1 MDNNFRRQQK
11 LIASNQKK
19 SKFGLCSPG
28 HWCQRFL
35 YSCVIIVACLVLVT
49 IVIAVVIGLR
59 MQTTNFPKLLGN
71 HAENLTYVSTTTDPN
86 NFTFIMAGDIKR
98 GTATFA
104 HMLDLARADKPAFAV
119 ILGDF
124 VSEPKLI
131 RHKHFINK
139 MARLALPYPVF
150 LVPGNHDIHPDEPF
164 QVKDYEQTYGPAQF
178 HFTIGQHLFIFLNN
192 SPPYAKT
199 GQYLKFLEQVVSE
212 RAKQVQNIFV
222 FMHVPPS
229 GLNPWIEAHGLY
241 GSEKFMQLAK
251 ELGIRYVFTGDH
263 HGYVKTVKDET
274 TYIVTGG
281 GGATLRGTHG
291 RFHHLTRIAVQ
302 DGMITE
308 TVIIGEKRFETLN
321 LLERNIAVHLWPL
334 ITQNFVSIA
343 VTTILF
349 GIMIW
354 LLVFSV
360 RGLKRTG

>member
-1 MDNNFRRQQK
+1 MDSNFKRQGK
-11 LIASNQKK
+11 FNASDQKK
-19 SKFGLCSPG
+19 IESRLCSLG

-35 YSCVIIVACLVLVT
+35 YSCVITVACLVSVA
-49 IVIAVVIGLR
+49 IAITVVIGLSV
-59 MQTTNFPKLLGN
+59 QTTNVPKLLGN

-98 GTATFA
+98 GTATFTY
-104 HMLDLARADKPAFAV
+104 MLDLARADKPAFAV

-124 VSEPKLI
+124 VSEPELI
-131 RHKHFINK
+131 RHQHFISK
-139 MARLALPYPVF
+139 MARIALPYPVF

-199 GQYLKFLEQVVSE
+199 GQYLKFLEKVVSE
-212 RAKQVQNIFV
+212 RAKQIQNIFV
-222 FMHVPPS
+222 FMHIPPS
-229 GLNPWIEAHGLY
+229 GLNPWIHAHGID
-241 GSEKFMQLAK
+241 GSEKFMQLAT

-263 HGYVKTVKDET
+263 HGYVKTVKDGT

-281 GGATLRGTHG
+281 GGDRLRGTHG

-302 DGMITE
+302 NGMITE
-308 TVIIGEKRFETLN
+308 TVILSEKRFEALN
-321 LLERNIAVHLWPL
+321 HLEHNIAVHLWPL

-343 VTTILF
+343 VTTVLF

>member
-1 MDNNFRRQQK
+1 
-11 LIASNQKK
+11 
-19 SKFGLCSPG
+19 
-28 HWCQRFL
+28 
-35 YSCVIIVACLVLVT
+35 VLVA
-49 IVIAVVIGLR
+49 IAITVAIGLR
-59 MQTTNFPKLLGN
+59 VQTTNVPKLLGN
-71 HAENLTYVSTTTDPN
+71 RAENLNYVSTNTDPN
-86 NFTFIMAGDIKR
+86 NFTFITTGDIKR
-98 GTATFA
+98 GTATFT
-104 HMLDLARADKPAFAV
+104 HMLDLAQADKPAFAV

-124 VSEPKLI
+124 VSEPELV
-131 RHKHFINK
+131 RHQHFISK
-139 MARLALPYPVF
+139 MARIALPYPVF

-164 QVKDYEQTYGPAQF
+164 QLKDYEQTYGPAQF

-302 DGMITE
+302 NGMITE

>member
-1 MDNNFRRQQK
+1 MDKNFKRQGK
-11 LIASNQKK
+11 LNASDQKK
-19 SKFGLCSPG
+19 SKFCLCSLR

-35 YSCVIIVACLVLVT
+35 YSCVTTVTCLVLVT
-49 IVIAVVIGLR
+49 IAITVVIGLR
-59 MQTTNFPKLLGN
+59 VQTTNLPKLLGN
-71 HAENLTYVSTTTDPN
+71 RAENLTYVSTTTDPN

-98 GTATFA
+98 GTATFM
-104 HMLDLARADKPAFAV
+104 HMLDLAQADKPAFAV

-124 VSEPKLI
+124 TSQPELA
-131 RHKHFINK
+131 RHQLFISK
-139 MARLALPYPVF
+139 MARQALPYPVF
-150 LVPGNHDIHPDEPF
+150 LVPGNHDIGPDEPF
-164 QVKDYEQTYGPAQF
+164 RLKDYEETYGPAQF
-178 HFTIGQHLFIFLNN
+178 HFTIGQHLFVFLNN
-192 SPPYAKT
+192 SPSYDKT
-199 GQYLKFLEQVVSE
+199 AEYLKFLEQVVSE

-229 GLNPWIEAHGLY
+229 GLNPWIIAHALHR
-241 GSEKFMQLAK
+241 SEKFMQLAK

-308 TVIIGEKRFETLN
+308 TVIIGEKRFEALN
-321 LLERNIAVHLWPL
+321 HLERNIAVHLWPL